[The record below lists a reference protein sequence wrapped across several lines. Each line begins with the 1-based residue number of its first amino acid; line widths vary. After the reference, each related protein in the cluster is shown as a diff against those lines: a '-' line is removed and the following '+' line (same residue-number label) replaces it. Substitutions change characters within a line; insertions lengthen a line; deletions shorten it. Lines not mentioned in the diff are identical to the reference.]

1 MPGYDH
7 GSKLITQKLKKL
19 IKNDDRFIFEKSL
32 GYKRLFDLYK
42 HAHFV
47 IGNSSSGI
55 TEAPYFKIPTIN
67 VGERQKGR
75 MFHQSVIN
83 CNYSVIEIQNS
94 IKKALDKRFKKKI
107 KKMKFYFGNGNT
119 AKKIVKIL
127 ENIRINKKFLQ
138 KKLVT

>member
-1 MPGYDH
+1 MYFYNARIR
-7 GSKLITQKLKKL
+7 SWFKINYTKIKKL

-94 IKKALDKRFKKKI
+94 IKKALDKRFKKK
-107 KKMKFYFGNGNT
+107 N
-119 AKKIVKIL
+119 
-127 ENIRINKKFLQ
+127 
-138 KKLVT
+138 